1 MKLLDL
7 MIIFV
12 HLSGAGFGIVLIAG
26 SVTLINRPLFVNENL
41 QLILTLALLFIGLVS
56 IFASF
61 LSFSLCLDKKRGR
74 IIL

>member
-1 MKLLDL
+1 MKILDW

-12 HLSGAGFGIVLIAG
+12 HVSGVGFGIVLIAG
-26 SVTLINRPLFVNENL
+26 SVTLINKPLFVNENL
-41 QLILTLALLFIGLVS
+41 QLILTLALLFVGLLS
-56 IFASF
+56 IFTSF